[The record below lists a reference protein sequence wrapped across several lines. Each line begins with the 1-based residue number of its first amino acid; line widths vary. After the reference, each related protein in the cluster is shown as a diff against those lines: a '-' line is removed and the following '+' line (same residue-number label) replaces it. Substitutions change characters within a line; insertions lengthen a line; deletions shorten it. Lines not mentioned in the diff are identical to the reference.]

1 MNARELKDALVGTSL
16 AIELG
21 SGVVELEAYAAPKMR
36 AHLVAVELQRDDIA
50 VLTVDYSEF
59 DGYNQ
64 AFEQANYYDRDGN
77 PTLTAREAGQYPERE
92 ELYVMASEDLEPKM
106 LTLLPSSSL
115 ALIAEFKSSGSGS
128 YVRWLEDQLC
138 AARTAN

>member
-21 SGVVELEAYAAPKMR
+21 SGVVELEAYAEPKMR

-59 DGYNQ
+59 EGYNQ

-77 PTLTAREAGQYPERE
+77 PTLTAREAGQYTARE
-92 ELYVMASEDLEPKM
+92 DLYVMASEDLEPKM
-106 LTLLPSSSL
+106 LALLPSSSL

-128 YVRWLEDQLC
+128 YVRWLEYQLC